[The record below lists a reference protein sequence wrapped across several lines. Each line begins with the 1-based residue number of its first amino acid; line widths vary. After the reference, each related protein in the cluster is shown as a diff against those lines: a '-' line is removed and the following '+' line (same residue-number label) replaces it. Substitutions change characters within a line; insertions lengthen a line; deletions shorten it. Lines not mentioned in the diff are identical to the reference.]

1 MIERVKEIA
10 IETGW
15 SVSTDTDSGCT
26 QFEFSK
32 FTPAG
37 QDFNFTVEVKDNN
50 ISQLTNNILEYYES
64 FDPDYEASLW
74 IGEDGHGKNGAPYS
88 IKDIVDDMESA
99 EEMVYELY
107 EKLLTLTDE
116 DYE

>member
-1 MIERVKEIA
+1 MIQRVKEIA

-15 SVSTDTDSGCT
+15 SVSTDNDSGCT

-37 QDFNFTVEVKDNN
+37 QDFNFTVEMKDNN

-64 FDPDYEASLW
+64 FDPDYEL
-74 IGEDGHGKNGAPYS
+74 
-88 IKDIVDDMESA
+88 
-99 EEMVYELY
+99 
-107 EKLLTLTDE
+107 EKMDTEKTVRLIALRTL
-116 DYE
+116 

>member
-15 SVSTDTDSGCT
+15 SVSTDHDSDCT

-37 QDFNFTVEVKDNN
+37 QDFNFTVEMKDND

-74 IGEDGHGKNGAPYS
+74 IGEDGHGKNGAPYN

>member
-15 SVSTDTDSGCT
+15 SVSTDNDSGCT

-37 QDFNFTVEVKDNN
+37 QDFNFR
-50 ISQLTNNILEYYES
+50 ILITIMHK
-64 FDPDYEASLW
+64 FL
-74 IGEDGHGKNGAPYS
+74 
-88 IKDIVDDMESA
+88 
-99 EEMVYELY
+99 LY
-107 EKLLTLTDE
+107 
-116 DYE
+116 